1 VKIKVKRKPLVAA
14 LSAAA
19 AIAPTRSA
27 RPTLRNALLVP
38 DGVGLEIQATD
49 MEVGIRYRI
58 VAESIDAP
66 AAVCLPAATLA
77 GLLKE
82 CDEDEV
88 ELNVDGA
95 KCSMQVDLDRFEVIG
110 HPAGDFPEV
119 PKGSD
124 EGAIV
129 VRAKRFAELIDR
141 TIAAAAREAG
151 RYAIHGVYLQCTGKV
166 LEVVAT
172 DGRRLAYV
180 KATIEKGIDAEGVVV
195 PLKMMQEARKLCE
208 VSSEECCIRITT
220 SNRRVCISNG
230 QIELSSLVVDGTF
243 PKYQQVIPKK
253 EKLTEYIGI
262 NREAV
267 IGAIRKALYMV
278 DESTNA
284 VTLSFTNRALTIS
297 AVSPDKG
304 AASVAL
310 ATQHEG
316 RDIEI
321 RLNPRYLLDG
331 LTCSDCET
339 LVLELIDATRPAV
352 IVEHGECYN
361 YVMMPI
367 NPKQD

>member
-1 VKIKVKRKPLVAA
+1 MKITAKRKPLVAA

-38 DGVGLEIQATD
+38 DAEGVGLEIQATD
-49 MEVGIRYRI
+49 MEVGLRYKI
-58 VAESIDAP
+58 VAESIDTP
-66 AAVCLPAATLA
+66 SAVCLPAATLA

-82 CDEDEV
+82 FDEEEV
-88 ELNVDGA
+88 TLDIEGA
-95 KCSMQVDLDRFEVIG
+95 KCVLQVDLDRFEVIG
-110 HPAGDFPEV
+110 QAPTDFPEV

-124 EGAIV
+124 TGAIV
-129 VRAKRFAELIDR
+129 VRAKRFVEMIDR

-151 RYAIHGVYLQCTGKV
+151 RYAIHGVYLQCTDRV

-172 DGRRLAYV
+172 DQRRLAYC
-180 KATIEKGIDAEGVVV
+180 KAKVEQYDAEGVVV

-208 VSSEECCIRITT
+208 ASSDECRITT
-220 SNRRVCISNG
+220 SDRSVCISNG

-253 EKLTEYIGI
+253 DKATEYIDI

-278 DESTNA
+278 NESTNA
-284 VTLSFTNRALTIS
+284 VTLSFTKRALIIS
-297 AVSPDKG
+297 ADSPDKG
-304 AASVAL
+304 RASVSL
-310 ATQHEG
+310 ATEHEG

-339 LVLELIDATRPAV
+339 LVLELTDAAKPAV
-352 IVEHGECYN
+352 IVEHGEGYK